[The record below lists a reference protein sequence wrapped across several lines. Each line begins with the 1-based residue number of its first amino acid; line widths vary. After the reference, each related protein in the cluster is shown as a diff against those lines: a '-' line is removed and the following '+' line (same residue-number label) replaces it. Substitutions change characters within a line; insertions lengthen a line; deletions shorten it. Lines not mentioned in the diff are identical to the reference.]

1 MVSCFH
7 FEDDHKQKEF
17 KSAQPTPAFALM
29 RRDDFILIPD
39 IPVYHLPT
47 VPECVQKTVE
57 HSHQTAWLL
66 LILYVRLK
74 KYTVFSLFAT
84 ENCAAFFPRF
94 FPHQQG
100 NISSG
105 HFRCN
110 LIHHD
115 HGNNQ

>member
-66 LILYVRLK
+66 LILYVPLK
-74 KYTVFSLFAT
+74 KYTVLIRFSLFSQLKT
-84 ENCAAFFPRF
+84 VRRF
-94 FPHQQG
+94 FPVFFPTSRG
-100 NISSG
+100 TSLADI
-105 HFRCN
+105 
-110 LIHHD
+110 LD
-115 HGNNQ
+115 AT